1 MRTTWFVALAVFT
14 MAVVPIVMTRG
25 RLNAQT
31 STPNIPAFPPQ
42 YATFGMIGLANEQTA
57 RVNALGLVISYFGL
71 PMGGPIIA
79 GSACSVTLEFF
90 DDTGKSLGTSTQ
102 PVVGGQAV
110 HFDLKRTDIDAA
122 TDRREIRA
130 TVRTS
135 FVLSPA
141 NPMPPI
147 AVGIGQCSVKPTLE
161 IFNEDGRTM
170 AVLGGTTALPL
181 VVPLATGN

>member
-1 MRTTWFVALAVFT
+1 MRTTLFVALAVST

-31 STPNIPAFPPQ
+31 STPNVPAVAPQ
-42 YATFGMIGLANEQTA
+42 YATFGMIGLANAQTA
-57 RVNALGLVISYFGL
+57 RVNALGM

-79 GSACSVTLEFF
+79 GSACAVTLQFF

-102 PVVGGQAV
+102 PVVGGAAV
-110 HFDLKRTDIDAA
+110 HFDLTRADIDAA

-135 FVLSPA
+135 FTLSTLVATP
-141 NPMPPI
+141 PM
-147 AVGIGQCSVKPTLE
+147 VGVIGQCSVKPTLE
-161 IFNEDGRTM
+161 IFNADGRTM
-170 AVLGGTTALPL
+170 AVLGGTTDVPL

>member
-1 MRTTWFVALAVFT
+1 
-14 MAVVPIVMTRG
+14 MAVVPIVLSTG
-25 RLNAQT
+25 RLHAQT
-31 STPNIPAFPPQ
+31 STPNIPAGPPQ
-42 YATFGMIGLANEQTA
+42 YATFGMIGLAAGQTA
-57 RVNALGLVISYFGL
+57 RVNALGM

-79 GSACSVTLEFF
+79 GSSCAVTLQFF

-102 PVVGGQAV
+102 PVVGGAAV
-110 HFDLKRTDIDAA
+110 HFDLLRTDIDTA

-135 FVLSPA
+135 FLVNSVTPTA
-141 NPMPPI
+141 TT
-147 AVGIGQCSVKPTLE
+147 VGIGQCAVKPTLE

-181 VVPLATGN
+181 VLPLVTGN

>member
-1 MRTTWFVALAVFT
+1 MRTTLFVALAVST

-31 STPNIPAFPPQ
+31 STPNVPAVAPQ
-42 YATFGMIGLANEQTA
+42 YATFGMIGLANAQTA
-57 RVNALGLVISYFGL
+57 RVNALGM

-79 GSACSVTLEFF
+79 GSACAVTLQFF

-102 PVVGGQAV
+102 PVVGGAAV
-110 HFDLKRTDIDAA
+110 HFDLMRTDIDAA

-135 FVLSPA
+135 FILNSAAATP
-141 NPMPPI
+141 
-147 AVGIGQCSVKPTLE
+147 AVGFGQCSVKPTLE

-170 AVLGGTTALPL
+170 AVLGGTTAVPLLLPL
-181 VVPLATGN
+181 VTGN

>member
-1 MRTTWFVALAVFT
+1 
-14 MAVVPIVMTRG
+14 MAVVPVVLTRG

-31 STPNIPAFPPQ
+31 AAPNMPAIPAFAPQ
-42 YATFGMIGLANEQTA
+42 YATFGMIGLANDQTA
-57 RVNALGLVISYFGL
+57 RVNALGM

-90 DDTGKSLGTSTQ
+90 DDAGKSLGTSTQ

-110 HFDLKRTDIDAA
+110 HFDLKRIDIDAA

-135 FVLSPA
+135 FILSTLVATP
-141 NPMPPI
+141 PM
-147 AVGIGQCSVKPTLE
+147 VGIGQCSVTPTLE
-161 IFNEDGRTM
+161 IFNADGRTM
-170 AVLGGTTALPL
+170 AVLGGMTALPL
-181 VVPLATGN
+181 VLPLVTGN

>member
-1 MRTTWFVALAVFT
+1 
-14 MAVVPIVMTRG
+14 MAVVPIVLSNG
-25 RLNAQT
+25 RLHAQT
-31 STPNIPAFPPQ
+31 SAPNIPAVAPQ
-42 YATFGMIGLANEQTA
+42 YATFGMIGLAATQTA
-57 RVNALGLVISYFGL
+57 RVNALGM

-79 GSACSVTLEFF
+79 GSACAVTLQFF

-110 HFDLKRTDIDAA
+110 HFDLRRMDIDTAV
-122 TDRREIRA
+122 DRREIRA

-135 FVLSPA
+135 FLVNATPA
-141 NPMPPI
+141 AAP
-147 AVGIGQCSVKPTLE
+147 VGFGQCSVKPTLE

-181 VVPLATGN
+181 VLPLVTGN